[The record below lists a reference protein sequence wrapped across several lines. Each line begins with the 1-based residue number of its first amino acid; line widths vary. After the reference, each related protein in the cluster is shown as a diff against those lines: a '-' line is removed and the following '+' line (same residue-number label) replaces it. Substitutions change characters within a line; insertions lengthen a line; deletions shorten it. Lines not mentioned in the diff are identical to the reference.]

1 MDLPLY
7 LLLAEEVMH
16 SAVWILD
23 SHLPLLASCALV
35 VTHLAAMVLDLHHP
49 LRTIGMF
56 QIELTGIMPCDP
68 HSVVVDALHWHRGSE
83 ARVCDDAADAGVEIG
98 HSVADLEHEFD
109 REGVEVA

>member
-1 MDLPLY
+1 
-7 LLLAEEVMH
+7 
-16 SAVWILD
+16 
-23 SHLPLLASCALV
+23 
-35 VTHLAAMVLDLHHP
+35 
-49 LRTIGMF
+49 MF
-56 QIELTGIMPCDP
+56 QIQLTGIMPCDP